1 MKRKPTS
8 FTNNFFSL
16 GIALLFLFV
25 SPTHSQNSNIQFNYR
40 DAPLKVALD
49 TLVNNYELNIVYRD
63 QIVSGVYTSGSCNNC
78 SPKEAISALLENSD
92 LEWKR
97 NQSQYIIVHKSK
109 DFVGRLIS
117 GYILDG
123 HTGEF
128 IPHANIV
135 VKNTYRGSVS
145 DQYGFF
151 TLTGTVQS
159 ADTLIISYIGYGQA
173 EYVNTNRLD
182 VVRIELFPKVLGTKT
197 VNIYGEQLEFL
208 QRSSGTGQL
217 AFSPRHIDNLPNIGE
232 TDIFRS
238 LQLLPGIQMGNTGF
252 AGLYVRGGTPDQNQ
266 IILDGM
272 SIYQVDHFFGFFSAI
287 NSNIVKDVQVYKGGF
302 PAKYGGRVASIIDI
316 TGKSGSTK
324 QQKLDLFTNML
335 SAGITYEQPLS
346 KRSSFILSAR
356 RSFTDQYQTKLY
368 DNIHDFLT
376 SGSGLNIGAELQ
388 TDTVTYQSEYL
399 PNFYFYDINGKF
411 TYLPNDRDI
420 VSISFYEGK
429 DYLGEEKNFDFGSD
443 FVGIEQVMVDEQTK
457 WGNTGMGT
465 NWVRR
470 WSRTTKT
477 QLFMATTKYYSNHD
491 LDSYWIIDS
500 VKTPA
505 YLSQDNNQIEDQTAR
520 MNVNW
525 NIGLRHDL
533 EAGVSTTIYKTN
545 YSVQLGDSVIFID
558 HAINGN
564 LFEGYFQD
572 RWALFPGL
580 EILLGLRT
588 SRFSKSSVSYFNPRL
603 SVFYRFTNE
612 LFFKASTGITHQ
624 FLNRFSNDLI
634 TNGSKFVWLLP
645 NEDADPMAVQ
655 QISLGIEY
663 DTPHIFIGL
672 DVYNN
677 VIDNITDFSQLVFPV
692 DTYIEET
699 STLVFKG
706 SRTAKGLE
714 LLVRKKD
721 GYLRGWAAYNYGIVE
736 CEFPDMNGGKTFLA
750 DHDRTHELKSVI
762 IWSSGPWN
770 MAVTGLISSGR
781 VYTPNNNLMIREN
794 ENANYTLVADAG
806 TRNSKRLPTVNRID
820 MSVTRSLRLLA
831 KNWDIGVSI
840 FNLFNNRR
848 NISHRS
854 YNLTTDPF
862 ITTDIVMLGL
872 TPTLSIRLEL

>member
-8 FTNNFFSL
+8 STKKFFSS
-16 GIALLFLFV
+16 GIALLFLSV
-25 SPTHSQNSNIQFNYR
+25 SPTYSQNSSIQFNYR
-40 DAPLKVALD
+40 DISLKVALD
-49 TLVNNYELNIVYRD
+49 TLVDTYELNIVYRD
-63 QIVSGVYTSGSCNNC
+63 QIVSKVYTRGSCNNC
-78 SPKEAISALLENSD
+78 SPEEALSALLENSD
-92 LEWKR
+92 LEWKK
-97 NQSQYIIVHKSK
+97 NQSQYVIIRKNQHS
-109 DFVGRLIS
+109 DRSIS
-117 GYILDG
+117 GYIFDG

-128 IPHANIV
+128 IPHANIL
-135 VKNTYRGSVS
+135 VKNTYRGTIS
-145 DQYGFF
+145 DQFGFF
-151 TLTGTVQS
+151 TISGTVQS
-159 ADTLIISYIGYGQA
+159 ADTLIISYIGYEPT
-173 EYVNTNRLD
+173 EYVNINGLD
-182 VVRIELFPKVLGTKT
+182 IVRIELFPKVLGAET

-217 AFSPRHIDNLPNIGE
+217 AFSPRHIANLPNIGE

-252 AGLYVRGGTPDQNQ
+252 AGLYIRGGTPDQNQ
-266 IILDGM
+266 LILDGM

-302 PAKYGGRVASIIDI
+302 PAKYGGRIASVIDI

-324 QQKLDLFTNML
+324 QQKFDLFTNML

-376 SGSGLNIGAELQ
+376 SGSGLNIGAELPS
-388 TDTVTYQSEYL
+388 DTISYESEYL

-411 TYLPNDRDI
+411 TYLPNDKDI

-429 DYLGEEKNFDFGSD
+429 DYLGEEKNFDFESD
-443 FVGIEQVMVDEQTK
+443 SVGIEQVMVDEQTK
-457 WGNTGMGT
+457 WGNTGIGA

-477 QLFMATTKYYSNHD
+477 QLFMATTRYFSNHD
-491 LDSYWIIDS
+491 LDSYWIIDTDE
-500 VKTPA
+500 TPA

-525 NIGLRHDL
+525 NIGPRHDL

-545 YSVQLGDSVIFID
+545 YSVQLGDSVILID
-558 HAINGN
+558 HEINGN

-572 RWALFPGL
+572 RWALSPGL
-580 EILLGLRT
+580 EILMGLRT
-588 SRFSKSSVSYFNPRL
+588 SRFSKSNISYFNPRL
-603 SVFYRFTNE
+603 SVFYRFTDK

-645 NEDADPMAVQ
+645 NDNADPMTAQ

-663 DTPHIFIGL
+663 DTPHIFIGF
-672 DVYNN
+672 DIYNK

-736 CEFPDMNGGKTFLA
+736 CEFPDLNGGKTFLA
-750 DHDRTHELKSVI
+750 DHDRTHELKSAI
-762 IWSSGPWN
+762 IWSLGPWN

-806 TRNSKRLPTVNRID
+806 MRNSKRLPIVHRID

-831 KNWDIGVSI
+831 KNWDIGISI
-840 FNLFNNRR
+840 FNLFNRR

-862 ITTDIVMLGL
+862 ITRDIVMLGL
-872 TPTLSIRLEL
+872 TPTLSVRLEI

>member
-8 FTNNFFSL
+8 STKKFFSS
-16 GIALLFLFV
+16 GIALLFLSV
-25 SPTHSQNSNIQFNYR
+25 SPTYSQNSSIQFNYR
-40 DAPLKVALD
+40 DISLKVALD
-49 TLVNNYELNIVYRD
+49 TLVDTYELNIVYRD
-63 QIVSGVYTSGSCNNC
+63 QIVSKVYTRGSCNNC
-78 SPKEAISALLENSD
+78 SPEEALNALLENSD
-92 LEWKR
+92 LEWKK
-97 NQSQYIIVHKSK
+97 NQSQYVIIRKNQHS
-109 DFVGRLIS
+109 DRSIS
-117 GYILDG
+117 GYIFDG

-128 IPHANIV
+128 IPHANIL
-135 VKNTYRGSVS
+135 VKNTYRGTIS
-145 DQYGFF
+145 DQFGFF
-151 TLTGTVQS
+151 TISGTVQS
-159 ADTLIISYIGYGQA
+159 ADTLIISYIGYEPT
-173 EYVNTNRLD
+173 EYVNINGLD
-182 VVRIELFPKVLGTKT
+182 IVRIELFPKVLGAET

-217 AFSPRHIDNLPNIGE
+217 AFSPRHIANLPNIGE

-252 AGLYVRGGTPDQNQ
+252 AGLYIRGGTPDQNQ

-302 PAKYGGRVASIIDI
+302 PAKYGGRIASVIDI

-324 QQKLDLFTNML
+324 QQKFDLFTNML

-346 KRSSFILSAR
+346 KRSSFILSVR

-376 SGSGLNIGAELQ
+376 SGSGLNIGAELPS
-388 TDTVTYQSEYL
+388 DTISYESEYL

-429 DYLGEEKNFDFGSD
+429 DYLGEEKNFDFESD
-443 FVGIEQVMVDEQTK
+443 SVGIEQVMVDEQTK
-457 WGNTGMGT
+457 WGNTGIGA

-477 QLFMATTKYYSNHD
+477 QLFMATTRYFSNHD
-491 LDSYWIIDS
+491 LDSYWIIDTDE
-500 VKTPA
+500 TPA

-525 NIGLRHDL
+525 NIDPRHDL

-545 YSVQLGDSVIFID
+545 YSVQLGDSVILID
-558 HAINGN
+558 HEINGN

-572 RWALFPGL
+572 RWALSPGL
-580 EILLGLRT
+580 EILMGLRT
-588 SRFSKSSVSYFNPRL
+588 SRFSKSNISYFNPRL
-603 SVFYRFTNE
+603 SVFYRFTDK

-645 NEDADPMAVQ
+645 NDNADPMTAQ

-663 DTPHIFIGL
+663 DTPHIFIGF
-672 DVYNN
+672 DIYNK

-736 CEFPDMNGGKTFLA
+736 CEFPDLNGGKTFLA
-750 DHDRTHELKSVI
+750 DHDRTHELKSAI
-762 IWSSGPWN
+762 IWSLGPWN

-806 TRNSKRLPTVNRID
+806 MRNSKRLPIVHRID

-831 KNWDIGVSI
+831 KNWDIGISI
-840 FNLFNNRR
+840 FNLFNRR

-862 ITTDIVMLGL
+862 ITRDIVMLGL
-872 TPTLSIRLEL
+872 TPTLSVRLEI

>member
-8 FTNNFFSL
+8 STKKFFSS
-16 GIALLFLFV
+16 GIALLFLSV
-25 SPTHSQNSNIQFNYR
+25 SPTYSQNSSIQFNYR
-40 DAPLKVALD
+40 DISLKVALD
-49 TLVNNYELNIVYRD
+49 TLVDTYELNIVYRD
-63 QIVSGVYTSGSCNNC
+63 QIISKVYTRGSCNNC
-78 SPKEAISALLENSD
+78 SPEEALNALLENSD
-92 LEWKR
+92 LEWKK
-97 NQSQYIIVHKSK
+97 NQSQYVIIRKNQHS
-109 DFVGRLIS
+109 DRSIS
-117 GYILDG
+117 GYIFDG

-128 IPHANIV
+128 IPHANIL
-135 VKNTYRGSVS
+135 VKNTYRGTIS
-145 DQYGFF
+145 DQFGFF
-151 TLTGTVQS
+151 TISGTVQS
-159 ADTLIISYIGYGQA
+159 ADTLIISYIGYEPT
-173 EYVNTNRLD
+173 EYVNINGLD
-182 VVRIELFPKVLGTKT
+182 IVRIELFPKVIGAET

-252 AGLYVRGGTPDQNQ
+252 AGLYIRGGTPDQNQ

-302 PAKYGGRVASIIDI
+302 PAKYGGRIASVIDI

-324 QQKLDLFTNML
+324 QQKFDLFTNML

-346 KRSSFILSAR
+346 KRSSFILSVR

-376 SGSGLNIGAELQ
+376 SGSGLNIGAELPS
-388 TDTVTYQSEYL
+388 DTISYESEYL

-429 DYLGEEKNFDFGSD
+429 DYLGEEKNFDFESD
-443 FVGIEQVMVDEQTK
+443 SVGIEKVMVDEQTK
-457 WGNTGMGT
+457 WGNTGIGA

-477 QLFMATTKYYSNHD
+477 QLFMATTRYFSNHD
-491 LDSYWIIDS
+491 LDSYWIIDTDE
-500 VKTPA
+500 TPA

-525 NIGLRHDL
+525 NIGPRHDL

-545 YSVQLGDSVIFID
+545 YSVQLGDSVILID
-558 HAINGN
+558 HEINGN

-572 RWALFPGL
+572 RWALSPGL

-588 SRFSKSSVSYFNPRL
+588 SRFSKSNISYFNPRL
-603 SVFYRFTNE
+603 SVFYRFTDK

-645 NEDADPMAVQ
+645 NDNADPMTAQ

-663 DTPHIFIGL
+663 DTPHIFIGF
-672 DVYNN
+672 DIYNK

-736 CEFPDMNGGKTFLA
+736 CEFPNLNGGKTFLA
-750 DHDRTHELKSVI
+750 DHDRTHELKSAI
-762 IWSSGPWN
+762 LWSLGPWN
-770 MAVTGLISSGR
+770 MAVTSLISSGR

-806 TRNSKRLPTVNRID
+806 MRNSKRLPIVHRID

-831 KNWDIGVSI
+831 KNWDIGISI
-840 FNLFNNRR
+840 FNLFNRR

-862 ITTDIVMLGL
+862 ITRDIVMLGL
-872 TPTLSIRLEL
+872 TPTLSVRLEI

>member
-8 FTNNFFSL
+8 STKKFFSS
-16 GIALLFLFV
+16 GIALLFLSV
-25 SPTHSQNSNIQFNYR
+25 SPTYSQNSSIQFNYR
-40 DAPLKVALD
+40 DISLKVALD
-49 TLVNNYELNIVYRD
+49 TLVDTYELNIVYRD
-63 QIVSGVYTSGSCNNC
+63 QIVSKVYTRGSCNNC
-78 SPKEAISALLENSD
+78 SPEEALSALLENSD
-92 LEWKR
+92 LEWKK
-97 NQSQYIIVHKSK
+97 NQSQYVIIRKNQHS
-109 DFVGRLIS
+109 DRSIS
-117 GYILDG
+117 GYIFDG

-128 IPHANIV
+128 IPHANIL
-135 VKNTYRGSVS
+135 VKNTYRGTIS
-145 DQYGFF
+145 DQFGFF
-151 TLTGTVQS
+151 TISGTVQS
-159 ADTLIISYIGYGQA
+159 ADTLIISYIGYEPT
-173 EYVNTNRLD
+173 EYVNINGLD
-182 VVRIELFPKVLGTKT
+182 IVRIELFPKVLGAET

-217 AFSPRHIDNLPNIGE
+217 AFSPRHIANLPNIGE

-252 AGLYVRGGTPDQNQ
+252 AGLYIRGGTPDQNQ

-302 PAKYGGRVASIIDI
+302 PAKYGGRIASVIDI

-324 QQKLDLFTNML
+324 QQKFDLFTNML

-346 KRSSFILSAR
+346 KRSSFILSVR

-376 SGSGLNIGAELQ
+376 SGSGLNIGAELPS
-388 TDTVTYQSEYL
+388 DTISYESEYL

-411 TYLPNDRDI
+411 TYLPNDKDI

-429 DYLGEEKNFDFGSD
+429 DYLGEEKNFDFESD
-443 FVGIEQVMVDEQTK
+443 SVGIEQVMVDEQTK
-457 WGNTGMGT
+457 WGNTGIGA

-477 QLFMATTKYYSNHD
+477 QLFMATTRYFSNHD
-491 LDSYWIIDS
+491 LDSYWIIDTDE
-500 VKTPA
+500 TPA

-525 NIGLRHDL
+525 NIGPRHDL

-545 YSVQLGDSVIFID
+545 YSVQLGDSVILID
-558 HAINGN
+558 HEINGN

-572 RWALFPGL
+572 RWALSPGL
-580 EILLGLRT
+580 EILMGLRT
-588 SRFSKSSVSYFNPRL
+588 SRFSKSNISYFNPRL
-603 SVFYRFTNE
+603 SVFYRFTDK

-645 NEDADPMAVQ
+645 NDNADPMTAQ

-663 DTPHIFIGL
+663 DTPHIFIGF
-672 DVYNN
+672 DIYNK

-736 CEFPDMNGGKTFLA
+736 CEFPDLNGGKTFLA
-750 DHDRTHELKSVI
+750 DHDRTHELKSAI
-762 IWSSGPWN
+762 IWSLGPWN

-806 TRNSKRLPTVNRID
+806 MRNSKRLPIVHRID

-831 KNWDIGVSI
+831 KNWDIGISI
-840 FNLFNNRR
+840 FNLFNRR

-862 ITTDIVMLGL
+862 ITRDIVMLGL
-872 TPTLSIRLEL
+872 TPTLSVRLEI

>member
-8 FTNNFFSL
+8 STKKFFSS
-16 GIALLFLFV
+16 GIALLFLSV
-25 SPTHSQNSNIQFNYR
+25 SPTYSQNSSIQFNYR
-40 DAPLKVALD
+40 DISLKVALD
-49 TLVNNYELNIVYRD
+49 TLVDTYELNIVYRD
-63 QIVSGVYTSGSCNNC
+63 QIVSKVYTRGSCNNC
-78 SPKEAISALLENSD
+78 SPEEALNALLENSD
-92 LEWKR
+92 LEWKK
-97 NQSQYIIVHKSK
+97 NQSQYVIIRKNQHS
-109 DFVGRLIS
+109 DRSIS
-117 GYILDG
+117 GYIFDG

-128 IPHANIV
+128 IPHANIL
-135 VKNTYRGSVS
+135 VKNTYRGTIS
-145 DQYGFF
+145 DQFGFF
-151 TLTGTVQS
+151 TISGTVQS
-159 ADTLIISYIGYGQA
+159 ADTLIISYIGYEPT
-173 EYVNTNRLD
+173 EYVNINGLD
-182 VVRIELFPKVLGTKT
+182 IVRIELFPKVLGAET

-217 AFSPRHIDNLPNIGE
+217 AFSPRHIANLPNIGE

-252 AGLYVRGGTPDQNQ
+252 AGLYIRGGTPDQNQ

-302 PAKYGGRVASIIDI
+302 PAKYGGRIASVIDI

-324 QQKLDLFTNML
+324 QQKFDLFTNML

-376 SGSGLNIGAELQ
+376 SGSGLNIGAELPS
-388 TDTVTYQSEYL
+388 DTISYESEYL

-429 DYLGEEKNFDFGSD
+429 DYLGEEKNFDFESD
-443 FVGIEQVMVDEQTK
+443 SVGIEQVMVDEQTK
-457 WGNTGMGT
+457 WGNTGIGA

-477 QLFMATTKYYSNHD
+477 QLFMATTRYFSNHD
-491 LDSYWIIDS
+491 LDSYWIIDTDE
-500 VKTPA
+500 TPA

-525 NIGLRHDL
+525 NIGPRHDL

-545 YSVQLGDSVIFID
+545 YSVQLGDSVILID
-558 HAINGN
+558 HEINGN

-572 RWALFPGL
+572 RWALSPGL
-580 EILLGLRT
+580 EILMGMRT
-588 SRFSKSSVSYFNPRL
+588 SRFSKSNISYFNPRL
-603 SVFYRFTNE
+603 SVFYRFTDK

-645 NEDADPMAVQ
+645 NDNADPMTAQ

-663 DTPHIFIGL
+663 DTPHIFIGF
-672 DVYNN
+672 DIYNK

-736 CEFPDMNGGKTFLA
+736 CEFPDLNGGKTFLA
-750 DHDRTHELKSVI
+750 DHDRTHELKSAI
-762 IWSSGPWN
+762 IWSLGPWN

-781 VYTPNNNLMIREN
+781 VYTPNNSLMIREN

-806 TRNSKRLPTVNRID
+806 MRNSKRLPIVHRID

-831 KNWDIGVSI
+831 KNWDIGISI
-840 FNLFNNRR
+840 FNLFNRR

-862 ITTDIVMLGL
+862 ITRDIVMLGL
-872 TPTLSIRLEL
+872 TPTLSIRLEI

>member
-8 FTNNFFSL
+8 STKKFFSS
-16 GIALLFLFV
+16 GIALLFLSV
-25 SPTHSQNSNIQFNYR
+25 SPTYSQNSSIQFNYR
-40 DAPLKVALD
+40 DISLKVALD
-49 TLVNNYELNIVYRD
+49 TLVDTYELNIVYRD
-63 QIVSGVYTSGSCNNC
+63 QIVSKVYTRGSCNNC
-78 SPKEAISALLENSD
+78 SPEEALNALLENSD
-92 LEWKR
+92 LEWKK
-97 NQSQYIIVHKSK
+97 NQSQYVIIRKNQHS
-109 DFVGRLIS
+109 DRSIS
-117 GYILDG
+117 GYIFDG

-128 IPHANIV
+128 IPHANIL
-135 VKNTYRGSVS
+135 VKNTYRGTIS
-145 DQYGFF
+145 DQFGFF
-151 TLTGTVQS
+151 IISGTVQS
-159 ADTLIISYIGYGQA
+159 ADTLIISYIGYEPT
-173 EYVNTNRLD
+173 EYVNINGLD
-182 VVRIELFPKVLGTKT
+182 IVRIELFPKVLGAET

-217 AFSPRHIDNLPNIGE
+217 AFSPRHIANLPNIGE

-252 AGLYVRGGTPDQNQ
+252 AGLYIRGGTPDQNQ

-302 PAKYGGRVASIIDI
+302 PAKYGGRIASVIDI

-324 QQKLDLFTNML
+324 QQKFDLFTNML

-346 KRSSFILSAR
+346 KRSSFILSVR

-376 SGSGLNIGAELQ
+376 SGSGLNIGAELPS
-388 TDTVTYQSEYL
+388 DTISYESEYL

-411 TYLPNDRDI
+411 TYLPNDKDI

-429 DYLGEEKNFDFGSD
+429 DYLGEEKNFDFESD
-443 FVGIEQVMVDEQTK
+443 SVGIEQVMVDEQTK
-457 WGNTGMGT
+457 WGNKGIGA

-477 QLFMATTKYYSNHD
+477 QLFMATTRYFSNHD
-491 LDSYWIIDS
+491 LDSYWIIDTDE
-500 VKTPA
+500 TPA

-525 NIGLRHDL
+525 NIGPRHDL

-545 YSVQLGDSVIFID
+545 YSVQLGDSVILID
-558 HAINGN
+558 HEINGN

-572 RWALFPGL
+572 RWALSPGL
-580 EILLGLRT
+580 EILMGLRT
-588 SRFSKSSVSYFNPRL
+588 SRFSKSNISYFNPRL
-603 SVFYRFTNE
+603 SVFYRFTDK

-645 NEDADPMAVQ
+645 NDNADPMTAQ

-663 DTPHIFIGL
+663 DTPHIFIGF
-672 DVYNN
+672 DIYNK

-736 CEFPDMNGGKTFLA
+736 CEFPDLNGGKTFLA
-750 DHDRTHELKSVI
+750 DHDRTHELKSAI
-762 IWSSGPWN
+762 IWSLGPWN
-770 MAVTGLISSGR
+770 MTVTGLISSGR
-781 VYTPNNNLMIREN
+781 VYTPNNNLKIREN

-806 TRNSKRLPTVNRID
+806 MRNSKRLPIVHRID

-831 KNWDIGVSI
+831 KNWDIGISI
-840 FNLFNNRR
+840 FNLFNRR

-862 ITTDIVMLGL
+862 ITRDIVMLGL
-872 TPTLSIRLEL
+872 TPTLSVRLEI

>member
-8 FTNNFFSL
+8 STKKFFSS
-16 GIALLFLFV
+16 GIALLFLSV
-25 SPTHSQNSNIQFNYR
+25 SPTYSQNSSIQFNYR
-40 DAPLKVALD
+40 DISLKVALD
-49 TLVNNYELNIVYRD
+49 TLVDTYELNIVYRD
-63 QIVSGVYTSGSCNNC
+63 QIVSKVYTRGSCNNC
-78 SPKEAISALLENSD
+78 SPEEALNALLENSD
-92 LEWKR
+92 LEWKK
-97 NQSQYIIVHKSK
+97 NQSQYVIIRKNQHS
-109 DFVGRLIS
+109 DRSIS
-117 GYILDG
+117 GYIFDG

-128 IPHANIV
+128 IPHANIL
-135 VKNTYRGSVS
+135 VKNTYRGTIS
-145 DQYGFF
+145 DQFGFF
-151 TLTGTVQS
+151 TISGTVQS
-159 ADTLIISYIGYGQA
+159 ADTLIISYIGYEPT
-173 EYVNTNRLD
+173 EYVNINGLD
-182 VVRIELFPKVLGTKT
+182 IVRIELFPKVLGAET

-217 AFSPRHIDNLPNIGE
+217 AFSPRHIANLPNIGE

-252 AGLYVRGGTPDQNQ
+252 AGLYIRGGTPDQNQ

-302 PAKYGGRVASIIDI
+302 PAKYGGRIASVIDI

-324 QQKLDLFTNML
+324 QQKFDLFTNML

-376 SGSGLNIGAELQ
+376 SGSGLNIGAELPS
-388 TDTVTYQSEYL
+388 DTISYESEYL

-420 VSISFYEGK
+420 VSISFYEGR
-429 DYLGEEKNFDFGSD
+429 DYLGEEKNFDFESD
-443 FVGIEQVMVDEQTK
+443 SVGIEQVMVDEQTK
-457 WGNTGMGT
+457 WGNTGIGA

-477 QLFMATTKYYSNHD
+477 QLFMATTRYFSNHD
-491 LDSYWIIDS
+491 LDSYWIIDTDE
-500 VKTPA
+500 TPA

-525 NIGLRHDL
+525 NIGPRHDL

-545 YSVQLGDSVIFID
+545 YSVQLGDSVILID
-558 HAINGN
+558 HEINGN

-572 RWALFPGL
+572 RWALSPGL
-580 EILLGLRT
+580 EILMGLRT
-588 SRFSKSSVSYFNPRL
+588 SRFSKSNISYFNPRL
-603 SVFYRFTNE
+603 SVFYRFTDK

-645 NEDADPMAVQ
+645 NDNADPMTAQ

-663 DTPHIFIGL
+663 DTPHIFIGF
-672 DVYNN
+672 DIYNK

-736 CEFPDMNGGKTFLA
+736 CEFPDLNGGKTFLA
-750 DHDRTHELKSVI
+750 DHDRTHELKSAI
-762 IWSSGPWN
+762 IWSLGPWN
-770 MAVTGLISSGR
+770 MTVTGLISSGR
-781 VYTPNNNLMIREN
+781 VYTPNNNLKIREN

-806 TRNSKRLPTVNRID
+806 MRNSKRLPIVHRID

-831 KNWDIGVSI
+831 KNWDIGISI
-840 FNLFNNRR
+840 FNLFNRR

-862 ITTDIVMLGL
+862 ITRDIVMLGL
-872 TPTLSIRLEL
+872 TPTLSVRLEI

>member
-8 FTNNFFSL
+8 STKKFFSS
-16 GIALLFLFV
+16 GIALLFLSV
-25 SPTHSQNSNIQFNYR
+25 SPTYSQNSSIQFNYR
-40 DAPLKVALD
+40 DISLKVALD
-49 TLVNNYELNIVYRD
+49 TLVDTYELNIVYRD
-63 QIVSGVYTSGSCNNC
+63 QIVSKVYTRGSCNNC
-78 SPKEAISALLENSD
+78 SPEEALNALLENSD
-92 LEWKR
+92 LEWKK
-97 NQSQYIIVHKSK
+97 NQSQYVIIRKNQHS
-109 DFVGRLIS
+109 DRSIS
-117 GYILDG
+117 GYIFDG

-128 IPHANIV
+128 IPHANIL
-135 VKNTYRGSVS
+135 VKNTYRGTIS
-145 DQYGFF
+145 DQFGFF
-151 TLTGTVQS
+151 TISGTVQS
-159 ADTLIISYIGYGQA
+159 ADTLIISYIGYEPT
-173 EYVNTNRLD
+173 EYVNINGLD
-182 VVRIELFPKVLGTKT
+182 IVRIELFPKVLGAET

-217 AFSPRHIDNLPNIGE
+217 AFSPRHIANLPNIGE

-252 AGLYVRGGTPDQNQ
+252 AGLYIRGGTPDQNQ

-302 PAKYGGRVASIIDI
+302 PAKYGGRIASVIDI

-324 QQKLDLFTNML
+324 QQKFDLFTNML

-346 KRSSFILSAR
+346 KRSSFILSVR

-376 SGSGLNIGAELQ
+376 SGSGLNIGAELPS
-388 TDTVTYQSEYL
+388 DTISYESEYL

-411 TYLPNDRDI
+411 TYLPNDKDI

-429 DYLGEEKNFDFGSD
+429 DYLGEEKNFDFESD
-443 FVGIEQVMVDEQTK
+443 SVGIEEVMVDEQTK
-457 WGNTGMGT
+457 WGNTGIGA

-477 QLFMATTKYYSNHD
+477 QLFMATTRYFSNHD
-491 LDSYWIIDS
+491 LDSYWIIDTDE
-500 VKTPA
+500 TPA

-525 NIGLRHDL
+525 NIGPRHDL

-545 YSVQLGDSVIFID
+545 YSVQLGDSVILID
-558 HAINGN
+558 HEINGN

-572 RWALFPGL
+572 RWALSPGL
-580 EILLGLRT
+580 EILMGLRT
-588 SRFSKSSVSYFNPRL
+588 SRFSKSNISYFNPRL
-603 SVFYRFTNE
+603 SVFYRFTDK

-645 NEDADPMAVQ
+645 NDNADPMTAQ

-663 DTPHIFIGL
+663 DTPHIFIGF
-672 DVYNN
+672 DIYNK

-736 CEFPDMNGGKTFLA
+736 CEFPDLNGGKTFLA
-750 DHDRTHELKSVI
+750 DHDRTHELKSAI
-762 IWSSGPWN
+762 IWSLGPWN
-770 MAVTGLISSGR
+770 IAVTGLISSGR

-806 TRNSKRLPTVNRID
+806 MRNSKRLPIVHRID

-831 KNWDIGVSI
+831 KNWDIGISI
-840 FNLFNNRR
+840 FNLFNRR

-862 ITTDIVMLGL
+862 ITRDIVMLGL
-872 TPTLSIRLEL
+872 TPTLSVRLEI

>member
-1 MKRKPTS
+1 MKRKPISSTKK
-8 FTNNFFSL
+8 FFSS
-16 GIALLFLFV
+16 GIVLLFLFI
-25 SPTHSQNSNIQFNYR
+25 SSTYSQNSNIQFKYQEIL
-40 DAPLKVALD
+40 LKFALD
-49 TLVNNYELNIVYRD
+49 TLVHTYELNIVYRD
-63 QIVSGVYTSGSCNNC
+63 QIVSEVYTNGSCNNC
-78 SPKEAISALLENSD
+78 SPEKAISALLENSD

-97 NQSQYIIVHKSK
+97 NQSQYVIVRKNQHS
-109 DFVGRLIS
+109 DRSIS

-123 HTGEF
+123 NTGEF
-128 IPHANIV
+128 IPHANIL
-135 VKNTYRGSVS
+135 VKNTYRGTIS

-151 TLTGTVQS
+151 TLSGTIQNV
-159 ADTLIISYIGYGQA
+159 DTLIISYIGYDPTEFVVA
-173 EYVNTNRLD
+173 NRLG
-182 VVRIELFPKVLGTKT
+182 VIRIELFPKVLGAKT

-217 AFSPRHIDNLPNIGE
+217 AFSPRHIASLPNIGE

-252 AGLYVRGGTPDQNQ
+252 AGLYIRGGTPDQNQ

-302 PAKYGGRVASIIDI
+302 PAKYGGRIASIIDI

-324 QQKLDLFTNML
+324 QKKLDLFTNML
-335 SAGITYEQPLS
+335 SAGVTYEQPLS

-356 RSFTDQYQTKLY
+356 RSFTDKYQTKLY

-376 SGSGLNIGAELQ
+376 SGSGLNIGAELPS
-388 TDTVTYQSEYL
+388 DTISYESEYL

-420 VSISFYEGK
+420 VSISFYDGK
-429 DYLGEEKNFDFGSD
+429 DYLGEEKNFDFESD
-443 FVGIEQVMVDEQTK
+443 SVGIEQVKVNEQTR
-457 WGNTGMGT
+457 WGNTGAGA

-477 QLFMATTKYYSNHD
+477 QLFMATTRYFSNHD
-491 LDSYWIIDS
+491 LDSYWVIDTQE
-500 VKTPA
+500 TPA

-545 YSVQLGDSVIFID
+545 YSVQLGDSVILID
-558 HAINGN
+558 QEINGN

-572 RWALFPGL
+572 RWATSPGL
-580 EILLGLRT
+580 EILMGLRT

-603 SVFYRFTNE
+603 SVFYRFTDE

-672 DVYNN
+672 DIYNN

-736 CEFPDMNGGKTFLA
+736 CVFPDMNGGKTFLA

-762 IWSSGPWN
+762 IWSLGSWN

-806 TRNSKRLPTVNRID
+806 TRNSKRLPIVNRID

-840 FNLFNNRR
+840 FNLFNRR

-854 YNLTTDPF
+854 YNLSADPF

-872 TPTLSIRLEL
+872 TPTLSIQLEL

>member
-8 FTNNFFSL
+8 STKKFFSS
-16 GIALLFLFV
+16 GIALLFLSV
-25 SPTHSQNSNIQFNYR
+25 SPTYSQNSSIQFNYR
-40 DAPLKVALD
+40 DISLKVALD
-49 TLVNNYELNIVYRD
+49 TLVDTYELNIVYRD
-63 QIVSGVYTSGSCNNC
+63 QIVSKVYTRGSCNNC
-78 SPKEAISALLENSD
+78 SPEEALSALLESSD
-92 LEWKR
+92 LEWKK
-97 NQSQYIIVHKSK
+97 NQSQYVIIRKNQHS
-109 DFVGRLIS
+109 DRSIS
-117 GYILDG
+117 GYIFDG

-128 IPHANIV
+128 IPHANIL
-135 VKNTYRGSVS
+135 VKNTYRGTIS
-145 DQYGFF
+145 DQFGFF
-151 TLTGTVQS
+151 TISGTVQS
-159 ADTLIISYIGYGQA
+159 ADTLIISYIGYEPT
-173 EYVNTNRLD
+173 EYVNINGLD
-182 VVRIELFPKVLGTKT
+182 IVRIELFPKVLGAET

-217 AFSPRHIDNLPNIGE
+217 AFSPRHIANLPNIGE

-252 AGLYVRGGTPDQNQ
+252 AGLYIRGGTPDQNQ

-287 NSNIVKDVQVYKGGF
+287 NSNIEKDVQVYKGGF
-302 PAKYGGRVASIIDI
+302 PAKYGGRIASVIDI

-324 QQKLDLFTNML
+324 QQKFDLFTNML

-346 KRSSFILSAR
+346 KRSSFILSVR

-376 SGSGLNIGAELQ
+376 SGSGLNIGAELPS
-388 TDTVTYQSEYL
+388 DTISYESEYL

-429 DYLGEEKNFDFGSD
+429 DYLGEEKNFDFESD
-443 FVGIEQVMVDEQTK
+443 SVGIEQVMVDEQTK
-457 WGNTGMGT
+457 WRNTGIGA

-477 QLFMATTKYYSNHD
+477 QLFMATTRYFSNHD
-491 LDSYWIIDS
+491 LDSYWIIDTDE
-500 VKTPA
+500 TPA
-505 YLSQDNNQIEDQTAR
+505 YLSRDNNQIEDQTAR
-520 MNVNW
+520 LNVNW
-525 NIGLRHDL
+525 NIGPRHDL

-545 YSVQLGDSVIFID
+545 YSVQLGDSVILID
-558 HAINGN
+558 HEINGN

-572 RWALFPGL
+572 RWALSPGL

-588 SRFSKSSVSYFNPRL
+588 SRFSKSNISYFNPRL
-603 SVFYRFTNE
+603 SVFYRFTDK

-645 NEDADPMAVQ
+645 NDNADPMTAQ

-663 DTPHIFIGL
+663 DTPHIFIGF
-672 DVYNN
+672 DIYNK

-706 SRTAKGLE
+706 SRMAKGLE

-736 CEFPDMNGGKTFLA
+736 CEFPDLNGGKTFLA
-750 DHDRTHELKSVI
+750 DHDRTHELKSAI
-762 IWSSGPWN
+762 IWSLGPWN

-806 TRNSKRLPTVNRID
+806 MRNSKRLPIVRRID

-831 KNWDIGVSI
+831 KNWDIGISI
-840 FNLFNNRR
+840 FNLFNRR

-862 ITTDIVMLGL
+862 ITRDIVMLGL
-872 TPTLSIRLEL
+872 TPTLSIRLEI

>member
-8 FTNNFFSL
+8 STKKFFSS
-16 GIALLFLFV
+16 GIALLFLSV
-25 SPTHSQNSNIQFNYR
+25 SPTHSQNSSIQFNYR
-40 DAPLKVALD
+40 DVPLKVALD
-49 TLVNNYELNIVYRD
+49 TLVRTYGLNIVYRD
-63 QIVSGVYTSGSCNNC
+63 QIVSKVYTSGSCNNC
-78 SPKEAISALLENSD
+78 SPEEAITALLENSD

-97 NQSQYIIVHKSK
+97 NQSQYVIVRKNQDS
-109 DFVGRLIS
+109 DRSIS
-117 GYILDG
+117 GYIFDG

-128 IPHANIV
+128 IPHANIL
-135 VKNTYRGSVS
+135 VKNTYHGTVS

-151 TLTGTVQS
+151 TLTGTVQPT
-159 ADTLIISYIGYGQA
+159 DTLIISYIGY
-173 EYVNTNRLD
+173 EPTKFVNTGRLD
-182 VVRIELFPKVLGTKT
+182 VVRIELFPKVLGAET

-217 AFSPRHIDNLPNIGE
+217 AFSPRHIANLPNIGG

-252 AGLYVRGGTPDQNQ
+252 AGLYIRGGTPDQNQ

-302 PAKYGGRVASIIDI
+302 PAKYGGRAASIIDI

-376 SGSGLNIGAELQ
+376 SGSGLNIGAELPS
-388 TDTVTYQSEYL
+388 DTISYESEYL

-429 DYLGEEKNFDFGSD
+429 DYLGEEKNFDFESD
-443 FVGIEQVMVDEQTK
+443 SVGIEQVMVDEQTK
-457 WGNTGMGT
+457 WGNTGMGA

-477 QLFMATTKYYSNHD
+477 QLFMATTRYFSNHD

-500 VKTPA
+500 VETPA

-525 NIGLRHDL
+525 NIGLRHNL
-533 EAGVSTTIYKTN
+533 EVGVSTTIYKTN
-545 YSVQLGDSVIFID
+545 YSVQLGDSLILID
-558 HAINGN
+558 QEINGN

-572 RWALFPGL
+572 RWALSPGL

-588 SRFSKSSVSYFNPRL
+588 SQFSKNSISYFNPRL
-603 SVFYRFTNE
+603 SVFYRFNDE

-645 NEDADPMAVQ
+645 NDDADPMAVQ

-672 DVYNN
+672 DIYNK
-677 VIDNITDFSQLVFPV
+677 VMDNITDFSQFVFPV

-699 STLVFKG
+699 NSLVFKG
-706 SRTAKGLE
+706 SMTAKGLE

-736 CEFPDMNGGKTFLA
+736 CEFPDLNGGKTFLA
-750 DHDRTHELKSVI
+750 DHDRTHELKSAI

-781 VYTPNNNLMIREN
+781 VYTPNNNLMIRES

-806 TRNSKRLPTVNRID
+806 TRNSKRLPIVHRID

-831 KNWDIGVSI
+831 KNWDIGISI
-840 FNLFNNRR
+840 FNLFNRR

-862 ITTDIVMLGL
+862 ITRDIVMLGL
-872 TPTLSIRLEL
+872 TPTLSVRLEI

>member
-8 FTNNFFSL
+8 STKKFFSS
-16 GIALLFLFV
+16 GIALLFLSV
-25 SPTHSQNSNIQFNYR
+25 SPTHSQNSNIQYNYQ
-40 DAPLKVALD
+40 DIPLKFALD
-49 TLVNNYELNIVYRD
+49 TLVHTYELNIVYRD
-63 QIVSGVYTSGSCNNC
+63 QIVSEVYTSGSCNNC
-78 SPKEAISALLENSD
+78 SPEKAISVLLENSD

-97 NQSQYIIVHKSK
+97 NQFQYVIVRKNQDS
-109 DFVGRLIS
+109 DRSIS

-123 HTGEF
+123 NTGEF
-128 IPHANIV
+128 VPHANIL
-135 VKNTYRGSVS
+135 VKNTYRGTIS

-151 TLTGTVQS
+151 TLTSTVQQV
-159 ADTLIISYIGYGQA
+159 DTLIISYIGYDPT
-173 EYVNTNRLD
+173 EFVNANRLD
-182 VVRIELFPKVLGTKT
+182 IVRIELFPKILGAET

-217 AFSPRHIDNLPNIGE
+217 AFSPRHIASLPNIGE

-324 QQKLDLFTNML
+324 LQKLDLFTNML

-368 DNIHDFLT
+368 DNIYGFLT
-376 SGSGLNIGAELQ
+376 SGSGLNIGAELPS
-388 TDTVTYQSEYL
+388 DTISYESEYL

-411 TYLPNDRDI
+411 TFLPNDRDI

-429 DYLGEEKNFDFGSD
+429 DYLGEEKNFDFESD
-443 FVGIEQVMVDEQTK
+443 SVGIEQVMVNEQTK
-457 WGNTGMGT
+457 WGNIGAGA

-477 QLFMATTKYYSNHD
+477 KLFMATTKYFSNHD
-491 LDSYWIIDS
+491 LDSYWIIDTDE
-500 VKTPA
+500 TPA

-525 NIGLRHDL
+525 NIGPRHDL
-533 EAGVSTTIYKTN
+533 EVGVSTTKYKTN
-545 YSVQLGDSVIFID
+545 YSVLLGDSVIIID
-558 HAINGN
+558 QKINGN
-564 LFEGYFQD
+564 LFESYFQD
-572 RWALFPGL
+572 RWALSPGL
-580 EILLGLRT
+580 ELLLGLRT
-588 SRFSKSSVSYFNPRL
+588 SKFSKSSVNYFNPRL
-603 SVFYRFTNE
+603 SVFYRFTDE

-645 NEDADPMAVQ
+645 NDNADPIAAQ

-663 DTPHIFIGL
+663 DTPHIFIGF
-672 DVYNN
+672 DIYNK

-736 CEFPDMNGGKTFLA
+736 CEFPDLNGGKTFLA
-750 DHDRTHELKSVI
+750 DHDRTHELKSAI
-762 IWSSGPWN
+762 IWSLGPWN

-781 VYTPNNNLMIREN
+781 VYTPNNNLMIRES

-806 TRNSKRLPTVNRID
+806 TRNSKRLPIVHRID

-831 KNWDIGVSI
+831 KNWDIGISI
-840 FNLFNNRR
+840 FNLFNRR

-862 ITTDIVMLGL
+862 ITRDIVMLGL
-872 TPTLSIRLEL
+872 TPTLSVRLEI

>member
-1 MKRKPTS
+1 LKRKPTS
-8 FTNNFFSL
+8 STKKFFSS
-16 GIALLFLFV
+16 GIALLFLSV
-25 SPTHSQNSNIQFNYR
+25 SPTYSQNSSIQFNYR
-40 DAPLKVALD
+40 DISLKVALD
-49 TLVNNYELNIVYRD
+49 TLVDTYELNIVYRD
-63 QIVSGVYTSGSCNNC
+63 QIVSKVYTRGSCNNC
-78 SPKEAISALLENSD
+78 SPEEALNALLENSD
-92 LEWKR
+92 LEWKK
-97 NQSQYIIVHKSK
+97 NQSQYVIIRKNQHS
-109 DFVGRLIS
+109 DRSIS
-117 GYILDG
+117 GYIFDG

-128 IPHANIV
+128 IPHANIL
-135 VKNTYRGSVS
+135 VKNTYHGTVS

-151 TLTGTVQS
+151 TLTSMVQS
-159 ADTLIISYIGYGQA
+159 ADTLIISYIGYEPT
-173 EYVNTNRLD
+173 EYVNINGLD
-182 VVRIELFPKVLGTKT
+182 IVRIELFPKVLGAET

-217 AFSPRHIDNLPNIGE
+217 AFSPRHIANLPNIGE

-252 AGLYVRGGTPDQNQ
+252 AGLYIRGGTPDQNQ

-302 PAKYGGRVASIIDI
+302 PAKYGGRIASVIDI

-324 QQKLDLFTNML
+324 QQKFDLFTNML

-346 KRSSFILSAR
+346 KRSSFILSVR

-376 SGSGLNIGAELQ
+376 SGSGLNIGAELPS
-388 TDTVTYQSEYL
+388 DTISYESEYL

-429 DYLGEEKNFDFGSD
+429 DYLGEEKNFDFESD
-443 FVGIEQVMVDEQTK
+443 SVGIEQVMVDEQTK
-457 WGNTGMGT
+457 WGNTGIGA

-477 QLFMATTKYYSNHD
+477 QLFMATTRYFSNHD
-491 LDSYWIIDS
+491 LDSYWIIDTDE
-500 VKTPA
+500 TPA

-525 NIGLRHDL
+525 NIGPRHDL

-545 YSVQLGDSVIFID
+545 YSVQLGDSVILID
-558 HAINGN
+558 HEINGN

-572 RWALFPGL
+572 RWALSPGL
-580 EILLGLRT
+580 EILMGLRT
-588 SRFSKSSVSYFNPRL
+588 SRFSKSNISYFNPRL
-603 SVFYRFTNE
+603 SVFYRFTDK

-645 NEDADPMAVQ
+645 NDNADPMTAQ

-663 DTPHIFIGL
+663 DTPHIFIGF
-672 DVYNN
+672 DIYNK

-736 CEFPDMNGGKTFLA
+736 CEFPDLNGGKTFLA
-750 DHDRTHELKSVI
+750 DHDRTHELKSAI
-762 IWSSGPWN
+762 IWSLGPWN

-806 TRNSKRLPTVNRID
+806 MRNSKRLPIVHRID

-831 KNWDIGVSI
+831 KNWDIGISI
-840 FNLFNNRR
+840 FNLFNRR

-862 ITTDIVMLGL
+862 ITRDIVMLGL
-872 TPTLSIRLEL
+872 TPTLSVRLEI